1 MTTVD
6 AVSLKLPTFWNTS
19 PAAWFAQADAQFHIR
34 GITTEETKYYYVVS
48 ALDSE
53 TATRVLP
60 ILTSPPTDNKY
71 SAIKDYLLSV
81 YDLSEYER
89 AAALFN
95 LSGLGDSKPSTLM
108 DHMLSLLGSHAPC
121 FLFRH
126 LFLQQL
132 PNFVRTPLASSS
144 TTDYR
149 ALALEAD
156 KLYLAGSSN
165 NIQEVSHAAAK
176 HSSNKPENLC
186 WYHHRFSKSAKK
198 CLPGCKYYPTFNRK
212 QGNEQQGQC

>member
-34 GITTEETKYYYVVS
+34 GITSEET
-48 ALDSE
+48 ALDSD
-53 TATRVLP
+53 TATRVLQ
-60 ILTSPPTDNKY
+60 Y
-71 SAIKDYLLSV
+71 STIRDYLLSV

-121 FLFRH
+121 FFVQTS
-126 LFLQQL
+126 FLA
-132 PNFVRTPLASSS
+132 TIGA
-144 TTDYR
+144 
-149 ALALEAD
+149 
-156 KLYLAGSSN
+156 
-165 NIQEVSHAAAK
+165 EVHK
-176 HSSNKPENLC
+176 N
-186 WYHHRFSKSAKK
+186 
-198 CLPGCKYYPTFNRK
+198 
-212 QGNEQQGQC
+212 